1 MRYIIVI
8 LLSYVYW
15 QWMALYLFMTSIKK
29 GKEAIE
35 IIKDKTL
42 LDLIVKK
49 TGLRLASIRISSSS
63 KLWGMMIGL
72 PRFPYMI
79 LSRKLYENFNPD
91 EVEYVV
97 LHETGHYVLAHS
109 AKLAVLLV
117 SFLTMGFVL
126 ISNSNAILTWMSVG
140 LVIGMVMI
148 RISRIFEYEAD
159 NFAVKHM
166 TDPRGMITATHK
178 FQEAY
183 KNFDLIPHDEDTPIG
198 TFIYMGIP
206 YNQRVRAA
214 EKEIQ
219 RRRE

>member
-1 MRYIIVI
+1 MRYIIII
-8 LLSYVYW
+8 LLSYIYW

-49 TGLRLASIRISSSS
+49 TGLRLASIRISSSA
-63 KLWGMMIGL
+63 KPWGMMIGL

-79 LSRKLYENFNPD
+79 LSRTLYENFNPD

-109 AKLAVLLV
+109 AKLAVLFV

-126 ISNSNAILTWMSVG
+126 ISNSTALFTWMSVG

-148 RISRIFEYEAD
+148 RMSRIFEYEAD
-159 NFAVKHM
+159 DFAVKHM
-166 TDPRGMITATHK
+166 ANPQGMITATHK

-206 YNQRVRAA
+206 YNQRVRTA